1 MDFQSFREKLPSEK
15 YLLAASALVLPLY
28 DFILATLL
36 GRQLV
41 FRIGHPVAVFLSL
54 AASTGFFIFLKD
66 VLDRDLRVSTAAAI
80 FTGITLPIILVQ
92 QPIGFGERPLIYMAP
107 TGLGILAA
115 FFESGLKRKWSDLE
129 IGDWKKDRAVQLG
142 FFHAAL
148 ALEMYIINRGINFAE
163 MASRLR
169 DNGTFLT
176 VIFTVVRPLAMLPLN
191 FFIAA
196 APIYLYREK
205 KLKTPLI
212 AFMTWFSA
220 GIIQFFLKWDI
231 YPVDVF
237 HGGIRLL
244 PPQPDYLLRPW
255 IPLTL
260 IIVAWKLEKKYKE
273 GKSKD

>member
-1 MDFQSFREKLPSEK
+1 MNFKELGVKLPEEK
-15 YLLAASALVLPLY
+15 YLLIASAFVLPLY

-36 GRQLV
+36 GRQLT
-41 FRIGHPVAVFLSL
+41 FRIGNPAAVFLSL
-54 AASTGFFIFLKD
+54 TASAGFFIFLKESWNRN
-66 VLDRDLRVSTAAAI
+66 LKISTFLAI
-80 FTGITLPIILVQ
+80 FAALILPKLIVEK
-92 QPIGFGERPLIYMAP
+92 PVGFAERSFIYMLP
-107 TGLGILAA
+107 TAFGILMA
-115 FFESGLKRKWSDLE
+115 FFESGIRRKWENFE
-129 IGDWKKDRAVQLG
+129 IKDWKNDRASQIGTL
-142 FFHAAL
+142 HAFL

-163 MASRLR
+163 MASRLM

-176 VIFTVVRPLAMLPLN
+176 VIFTVVRPLVMLPLN

-220 GIIQFFLKWDI
+220 GIIQFFLKWDM

-237 HGGIRLL
+237 AGGARLL